1 MGKNHPD
8 RHQDVVELGDNINNL
23 FDDSHK
29 QTAQFTSLLR
39 RAVKNQQES
48 TKNSVP
54 DIHAEMTDA
63 HKINR
68 AFKD

>member
-39 RAVKNQQES
+39 RADKNQQES
-48 TKNSVP
+48 TKNSHP
-54 DIHAEMTDA
+54 C
-63 HKINR
+63 
-68 AFKD
+68 